1 MELWTMW
8 THALEAGIGLIVA
21 QLGLSEALAIIVL
34 TLIARAA
41 MMPVSL
47 ASAYRMQ
54 INKQA
59 VARLKPKLEA
69 LRERLKA
76 DPAELARQTMALY
89 RDNGVR
95 FVDTLSLLNIGSQ
108 SVFGLGIFQALNRMS
123 FHSKF
128 LWIAHLAKPD
138 LWLTLLVG
146 ALMLLGMALMP
157 GALHETNMLLMLAV
171 AVLVSVVAIAALPS
185 ALGLYWATSNAVT
198 VLQTLLLRALL
209 ARRSAASASA

>member
-95 FVDTLSLLNIGSQ
+95 FVDKLSLLNIGSQ

>member
-76 DPAELARQTMALY
+76 DPAELVRQTMALY

>member
-1 MELWTMW
+1 MELWTIW

-95 FVDTLSLLNIGSQ
+95 FVDKLSLLNIGSQ

-185 ALGLYWATSNAVT
+185 ALGLYWATSNAMT

>member
-8 THALEAGIGLIVA
+8 THALEAGICLIVA

-59 VARLKPKLEA
+59 VARLKPELEA

>member
-95 FVDTLSLLNIGSQ
+95 FVDKLALLNIGSQ

-171 AVLVSVVAIAALPS
+171 AVIVSVVAIAALPS

-198 VLQTLLLRALL
+198 VLQTLLLRVLL